1 MWWKQALY
9 FEMDSFK
16 PHIFIPVNSLDS
28 KQVEKRTKKF

>member
-1 MWWKQALY
+1 MWWKHH

-28 KQVEKRTKKF
+28 KQVEKWTKKF